1 LLGKSIDVFDRNYKP
16 VPNTNPQK
24 YKTTYDSHFDKDIQ
38 ALYDQTMGEIEGAS
52 YAACVDINGYS
63 ATHNSKYSKPLT
75 GNPEADAIWSRDK
88 RIYNDEKGIR
98 AARNVQQFLI
108 QTYTTAAGETVNDL
122 SMPIF
127 VHGNHWGALR
137 VGLNP
142 TTMLKD

>member
-1 LLGKSIDVFDRNYKP
+1 MLPTR
-16 VPNTNPQK
+16 
-24 YKTTYDSHFDKDIQ
+24 H
-38 ALYDQTMGEIEGAS
+38 ALTS
-52 YAACVDINGYS
+52 NGYS

-108 QTYTTAAGETVNDL
+108 QTIQLLQERPSTIYPCQFLYMVTT
-122 SMPIF
+122 
-127 VHGNHWGALR
+127 GALR
-137 VGLNP
+137 VDLNP